1 MTSTRM
7 QRLAVTWLF
16 FALGWGGGNWL
27 VRIVSIRERLS
38 LADDTLGT
46 VLFACAAGAM
56 TAFLGSDKLL
66 GRMSMTRLTQVAA
79 YIYFGTLPLAG
90 MADTTWRL
98 AGVLYLMGA
107 SSGLLNVLMNSLAVA
122 LEGRMNRSIL
132 GQLHGA
138 CSLGGLLGA
147 TCGSAVIAFDVS
159 TVWHLLGVG
168 LVLGAVTFGLSRPIE
183 ALAPMDAGEA
193 PAVEVTSRSGKKKSK
208 RAPLGSVRMLGA
220 MVLCAAI
227 CEGAMAD
234 WTGVYMREELHV
246 SLPAAARGYMV
257 FALTMVVSRVLADT
271 LTAYFGTR
279 HLVTYS
285 GFLAA
290 GCVALELATQNVWV
304 TQFGIAGVGVGLAC
318 TVPIIFREATRR
330 NPKQPDRALARMAN
344 YSYSGFLIGPP
355 LIGHLAHA
363 ISLRLALGLLA
374 LLAGFIGFGGTR
386 LTGGSPPAP
395 APSNKDALPGAV

>member
-1 MTSTRM
+1 M
-7 QRLAVTWLF
+7 QRIAVTWLF

-27 VRIVSIRERLS
+27 VRIVSVRERLS

-56 TAFLGSDKLL
+56 TAFLGSERLL
-66 GRMSMTRLTQVAA
+66 KRMSMTRLTQVAGYA
-79 YIYFGTLPLAG
+79 YFVTLVLAG
-90 MADTTWRL
+90 LADTTVRL
-98 AGVLYLMGA
+98 ACVLYLMGA

-147 TCGSAVIAFDVS
+147 TCGSAVIALDVS
-159 TVWHLLGVG
+159 TFVHLLGVG
-168 LVLGAVTFGLSRPIE
+168 IVLSAVTFGLSKPIE
-183 ALAPMDAGEA
+183 ALAPMQAGEA
-193 PAVEVTSRSGKKKSK
+193 PGVEVTSRSGKKRTK
-208 RAPLGSVRMLGA
+208 RAPLGEVRMLGA

-234 WTGVYMREELHV
+234 WTGVYLREELHV
-246 SLPAAARGYMV
+246 SLGAAARGYMV
-257 FALTMVVSRVLADT
+257 FALTMVLSRLLADRF
-271 LTAYFGTR
+271 TAHFGPR
-279 HLVTYS
+279 RLMTYS

-290 GCVALELATQNVWV
+290 GCVALELATQNIWV
-304 TQFGIAGVGVGLAC
+304 TQIGIAGVGVGLAC
-318 TVPIIFREATRR
+318 TVPMIFREATRR
-330 NPKQPDRALARMAN
+330 NPRQPDRALARMAN

-363 ISLRLALGLLA
+363 ISLRLALVLLA
-374 LLAGFIGFGGTR
+374 MLACFIGYGGTR
-386 LTGGSPPAP
+386 LASQPKGAAP
-395 APSNKDALPGAV
+395 GTNGEPVPSASL